1 VDKLGDERGC
11 DEILKQILV
20 GRMETKK
27 RKHKRRRSSWISLV
41 TTTLTFIPLYP
52 FQQFPTLQ
60 TPRSSV
66 RDQEIGDPF
75 RQSDASTG
83 PSESLPSAARLV
95 SLSRRCAGCTCKD
108 APQNT
113 SPLAVGGGR
122 EGGVRDGEER
132 KWRSVHHI
140 HNLATRPIILCVLSF
155 IAFADSLWV
164 K

>member
-113 SPLAVGGGR
+113 SPLAVG